1 MTDDATRVEELR
13 SQVNEHLYRYH
24 VLDDPTISDA
34 QFDVL
39 IAELRRLEEQN
50 PELITPDSPTQRVG
64 APVGDL
70 FKPVRHLRP
79 MFSLDNAD
87 SADVLLAWE
96 QRMERQLGRPPSG
109 YVAELKIDGLAVVLT
124 YRDGVLATGAT
135 RGDGITG
142 EDITANLRTIKSVPL
157 RLLGDGPPAI
167 IEVRGEVYMPEAA
180 FEELNRRQ
188 AEAGE
193 RIFSNPRN
201 AAAGSVR
208 QKDPKMTAA
217 RNLAIWVYQLGLVED
232 GGAGEGGIQSPLEGG
247 STGEVGEGG
256 ISFESHADT
265 MQYLRDIGFRTN
277 PASREL
283 GTIDEVLDYVAGAE
297 KGRHETGYQTDGVVI
312 KVNSLSEQD
321 SLGFTSRAPRWA
333 IAYKFPPEEQV
344 TLLRDIMINIGRTG
358 AATPFA
364 VLEPVFV
371 GGAMVGMATLHNADQ
386 VALKDV
392 RIGDQVIVRRAGD
405 VIPEVVGP
413 VSAARTGKE
422 KRWSMPKKCPFCGNP
437 IVRVE
442 GEAVARCTGGFD
454 CPSRVREWLFH
465 FASRGG
471 MDIEHMG
478 YKTIDLLLGEGLISD
493 PADIFTFD
501 VDQLLGRE
509 GWGEISVSNLK
520 RAIETAKDRPVS
532 RLLTAIGIR
541 HIGSTIARTLVRHF
555 GSLTALMGASEEE
568 ISEVEGI
575 GPTIARGVAEWA
587 ADPVNSNLVDKLGQA
602 GVRLADEVEAGV
614 SGNLLAG
621 ATFVVSG
628 TVVGFTREEAQAA
641 IEQRGGKATSS
652 VSSKTTALVVGDSP
666 GASKSRKAE
675 ELGVP
680 IIDGETFKR
689 VLNDGL
695 TALDPTVSG

>member
-1 MTDDATRVEELR
+1 MTDDSTRVEELR

-34 QFDVL
+34 QFDAL
-39 IAELRRLEEQN
+39 IAELRHIEEEN
-50 PELITPDSPTQRVG
+50 PELVTPDSPTQRVG

-96 QRMERQLGRPPSG
+96 QRMERQLGRPPSD

-135 RGDGITG
+135 RGDGVTG

-157 RLLGDGPPAI
+157 RLLGDSPPAI

-180 FEELNRRQ
+180 FDELNRRQ

-193 RIFSNPRN
+193 RTFTNPRN

-217 RNLAIWVYQLGLVED
+217 RNLAIWVYQLGLIEA
-232 GGAGEGGIQSPLEGG
+232 GEAGEGGIR
-247 STGEVGEGG
+247 
-256 ISFESHADT
+256 FESHADT

-277 PASREL
+277 PASKEL

-413 VSAARTGKE
+413 VAAARTGKE

-437 IVRVE
+437 IVRVD
-442 GEAVARCTGGFD
+442 GEAIARCTGGFE

-501 VDQLLGRE
+501 VDRLLGRE

-520 RAIETAKDRPVS
+520 RAIEAAKDRPVA

-541 HIGSTIARTLVRHF
+541 HVGSTIARTLVRHF
-555 GSLTALMGASEEE
+555 GSLTALMSASEEE

-587 ADPVNSNLVDKLGQA
+587 ADPVNINLVVKLGQA
-602 GVRLADEVEAGV
+602 GVRLADDVEEGV
-614 SGNLLAG
+614 SGDLLAG

-628 TVVGFTREEAQAA
+628 TVEGFTREEAQAA

-652 VSSKTTALVVGDSP
+652 VSSKTTALIVGDSP
-666 GASKSRKAE
+666 GASKTRKAE
-675 ELGVP
+675 EVGVP
-680 IIDGETFKR
+680 IIDGETFKKLIDEGLS
-689 VLNDGL
+689 VLG
-695 TALDPTVSG
+695 